1 MTKTVIYARISK
13 DAEDRQAGVER
24 QEADCRA
31 LAARLGLT
39 VDEVF
44 VDNDISAS
52 TLSKKKRPRFEE
64 MMVLVEGGRIGT
76 ILAYSNSRL
85 TRRPLELERLIT
97 AHDRTGVEFRT
108 VVSGQDDLS
117 TADGRMTAR
126 IKAGVDAAESERM
139 GERIRRAKQQ
149 ARDEGRWHGG
159 WRPFGFQADG
169 VTPDPGETAVVAE
182 ICRAL
187 LDGRSVSS
195 QVRSLNDRDITT
207 STGKPWTTRTLLRV
221 LQKPNPAIDENVGEA
236 VRLLLADPAR
246 RSTPGPA
253 RRWLLS
259 GIARCGV
266 CKLPLRGS
274 ASSMGPGRGTYP
286 AYRCLNPGKH
296 IVISAVT
303 LDEYISALAVSALSG
318 PDAEPLFT
326 PAAVDTTELR
336 REAKALRAR
345 LDGLADDLALDE
357 RTLSRRSRALQERID
372 AIQAELAAAATTTE
386 LAAFEGV
393 DDAVDVWL
401 GLDLERRRAVVRVLM
416 DITID
421 RGARGVVPR
430 VHRWRDDLPAFD
442 PRRVRITWKG
452 LA

>member
-1 MTKTVIYARISK
+1 MTVIYARISK

-44 VDNDISAS
+44 IDNDISAS

-64 MMVLVEGGRIGT
+64 MMILAEGGRIGT

-85 TRRPLELERLIT
+85 TRRPLELERLIS

-108 VVSGQDDLS
+108 VVSGNDDLS

-126 IKAGVDAAESERM
+126 IKANVDTAESERM

-159 WRPFGFQADG
+159 WRAFGFQSDG
-169 VTPDPGETAVVAE
+169 VTPDPAETAIVE
-182 ICRAL
+182 ELCRDL
-187 LDGRSVSS
+187 VDGRSVT
-195 QVRSLNDRDITT
+195 SLARALNERGITT
-207 STGKPWTTRTLLRV
+207 STGKLWTSRTLLRV
-221 LQKPNPAIDENVGEA
+221 LKRPNPAVDENLGEA
-236 VRLLLADPAR
+236 VRLLLDDPER
-246 RSTPGPA
+246 RTTPGPA

-259 GIARCGV
+259 GIALCGV
-266 CKLPLRGS
+266 CELPLRGS

-303 LDEYISALAVSALSG
+303 LDEYVSALAVGALSG
-318 PDAEPLFT
+318 PDAARLFT
-326 PAAVDTTELR
+326 PSAVDTSELR

-345 LDGLADDLALDE
+345 LDGLADNLDLDE
-357 RTLSRRSRALQERID
+357 RTLARRSRVLQARID
-372 AIQAELAAAATTTE
+372 TIQAELAAATTTTA
-386 LAAFEGV
+386 LAAFDGV

-401 GLDLERRRAVVRVLM
+401 GLDLERRRAVVNALM
-416 DITID
+416 NITIA

-430 VHRWRDDLPAFD
+430 KHRWRDDLPAFD
-442 PRRVRITWKG
+442 PRRVHITWKG

>member
-1 MTKTVIYARISK
+1 MTVIYARISK
-13 DAEDRQAGVER
+13 DPEGRQVGVER

-31 LAARLGLT
+31 LATRLGLT

-44 VDNDISAS
+44 IDNDISAS

-64 MMVLVEGGRIGT
+64 MMILAEGGRIGT
-76 ILAYSNSRL
+76 ILGYSNSRL

-97 AHDRTGVEFRT
+97 AHDRTGVQFNT

-117 TADGRMTAR
+117 TADGRMVAR
-126 IKAGVDAAESERM
+126 IKASVDAAESERM

-159 WRPFGFQADG
+159 WRAFGFQPDG
-169 VTPDPGETAVVAE
+169 VTPDLAEAAIVAQV
-182 ICRAL
+182 CRAI
-187 LDGRSVSS
+187 LDGRSVAS
-195 QVRSLNDRDITT
+195 QVRSLNEREIRT
-207 STGKPWTTRTLLRV
+207 STGKPWSTRTLLRV
-221 LQKPNPAIDENVGEA
+221 LKRPNPAVDENAGEA
-236 VRLLLADPAR
+236 VRLLLDDPAR
-246 RSTPGPA
+246 RTTPGPA

-259 GIARCGV
+259 GIARCGI
-266 CKLPLRGS
+266 CEGPLRGS

-286 AYRCLNPGKH
+286 AYRCLGPGKH
-296 IVISAVT
+296 IVISAIT
-303 LDEYISALAVSALSG
+303 LDEYVSALAVAALSG

-326 PAAVDTTELR
+326 PATVDTTELR

-345 LDGLADDLALDE
+345 LDGLADDLSLDE
-357 RTLSRRSRALQERID
+357 RTLSRRSSALQKRID
-372 AIQAELAAAATTTE
+372 EIQAELAASVSTFE
-386 LAAFEGV
+386 LAAFNGV
-393 DDAVDVWL
+393 DDAVEVWL
-401 GLDLERRRAVVRVLM
+401 GLDLEQRRGVVRALM

-421 RGARGVVPR
+421 RGARGVVAR
-430 VHRWRDDLPAFD
+430 KHRWRDDLPAFD